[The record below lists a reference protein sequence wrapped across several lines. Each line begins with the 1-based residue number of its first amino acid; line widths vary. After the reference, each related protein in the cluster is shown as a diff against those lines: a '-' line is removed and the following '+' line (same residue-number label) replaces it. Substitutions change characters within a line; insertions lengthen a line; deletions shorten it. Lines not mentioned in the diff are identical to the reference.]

1 MQSKIILSVRY
12 VLVFLVNVYTKHR
25 MTMQFEI
32 YKLYGSV
39 CSSTLCSSACASKI
53 KSSNSEYTHSAL
65 LTRRIDCAEYFVSWY
80 FMDVLQQTVSVFV
93 GRSTKGQTM
102 HTHTHT
108 LPSMA
113 KLVVFYTLIIK
124 LHIAHIKH
132 T

>member
-1 MQSKIILSVRY
+1 M
-12 VLVFLVNVYTKHR
+12 
-25 MTMQFEI
+25 E
-32 YKLYGSV
+32 
-39 CSSTLCSSACASKI
+39 ACAHRRFALRRVHRKSKAPI
-53 KSSNSEYTHSAL
+53 VSTHTHTLKHSAL

-102 HTHTHT
+102 HTYT

>member
-53 KSSNSEYTHSAL
+53 KSSNSEHTHTHTLKHSAL

-102 HTHTHT
+102 HTHTLYGQVGRILYLNH
-108 LPSMA
+108 
-113 KLVVFYTLIIK
+113 
-124 LHIAHIKH
+124 
-132 T
+132 